1 MIIPKNEYLLI
12 KVLKNENEGKGILLP
27 DTLQKEE
34 FGVGEVMALAETIE
48 DIKVGDKVVFDKLML
63 VNAKIE
69 EEEIKFLKYSDIL
82 GVVKN
87 E

>member
-27 DTLQKEE
+27 DTHQKEE